1 MGSQAGAWEPA
12 QKRSAMPRVRPFL
25 LSLPEKL
32 QVAVIAGATVTA
44 AFAAAVATRALF
56 DVNQLVAN
64 IGLTTAVYEVLG
76 TVYAILLA
84 FAVSGVWQ
92 NFSAAVASVQ
102 TEAAALLGL
111 IHIVDAFPSEQT
123 KQVRSVAYAYATEV
137 IAEWQNL
144 AAIARGAVQP
154 TDLSYEATVAL
165 IRTVQFLEPANARET
180 AVFEQALIVLNAW
193 LDARRKRLQSA
204 TGGSA
209 AALWPLLLAGAIVLF
224 AFHGLFVAR
233 STEVWSALLLGLSS
247 VVGLAFYLIFSLDS
261 PFTGSLSAHVGPFQ
275 WVVISCQRDMPP
287 RPGEPEA

>member
-1 MGSQAGAWEPA
+1 
-12 QKRSAMPRVRPFL
+12 
-25 LSLPEKL
+25 LPERL
-32 QVAVIAGATVTA
+32 QIAVIIGATVTA
-44 AFAAAVATRALF
+44 AFAVAVATRALF

-76 TVYAILLA
+76 TIYAILLA
-84 FAVSGVWQ
+84 FVVSGIWQ
-92 NFSAAVASVQ
+92 NFSGAVASVQ
-102 TEAAALLGL
+102 AEAGALLGL
-111 IHIVDAFPSEQT
+111 IHIVDAFPSEQS
-123 KQVRSVAYAYATEV
+123 KQVRSVAYTYAMEV
-137 IAEWQNL
+137 IAEWQVL
-144 AAIARGAVQP
+144 AGVARGAIQP

-165 IRTVQFLEPANARET
+165 IRAVQFLEPVNARET

-204 TGGSA
+204 GGGSA

-233 STEVWSALLLGLSS
+233 SIEVWSALLLGLSS

-275 WVVISCQRDMPP
+275 WVVISCQREMPR
-287 RPGEPEA
+287 RPSEPEA